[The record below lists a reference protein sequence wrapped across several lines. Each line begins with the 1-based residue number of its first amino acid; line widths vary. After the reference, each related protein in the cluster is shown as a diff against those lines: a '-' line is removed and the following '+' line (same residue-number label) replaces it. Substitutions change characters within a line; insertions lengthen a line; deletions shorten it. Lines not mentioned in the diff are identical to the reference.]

1 MKIGLISL
9 LLVLSNTNFNIL
21 KSESEP
27 IKNEANDI
35 FVLANNITGEEKNQK
50 ISFETQIFTFKA
62 LGHKNISDIS
72 YKLDFS
78 DTKWEINLDTI
89 NTEEDLVYCNVTFQ
103 DVDIDFTKTKYFS
116 NKLTFTFN
124 TSEEVIFNIY
134 AIPSFIYFDES
145 DLNLSVVKNSEFDIK
160 LINGDGIINIEQ
172 NEVSIDI
179 INNEN
184 DVLKEGSILTSIPYG
199 KHYICSDA
207 TGKATIRYQ
216 FKRDLNGDKNA
227 EIIKT
232 FLINVYVIDG
242 VFYFYEKTDS
252 NSFEVINLENKLRLE
267 TFSYKEVYIGNIEDQ
282 QFDSSNISIKENISN
297 NFQILDTEEVK
308 ENIDGV
314 NHEFL
319 KLRIMTG
326 ANLGDFSLIAGVKNN
341 KKIDTKLD
349 IEVKQGNYY
358 ISSNDKLLLNNKIFI
373 YEPVDFYSIDNLILV
388 KDNLNENFVTEDY
401 KITFNQGI
409 LNRLGKQTIIADVF
423 IDNKIHKY
431 TYFNVWVTM
440 NPKLSTSG
448 HGLSTSQQIIYY
460 QDLLKK
466 TTNSTL
472 SSYTKEERYDD
483 LEYEYINSLSS
494 EGKKSLA
501 SDFSFIRAYR
511 NFIINNKF
519 KTSFFKEIPI
529 ELGISR
535 LIVPISIICVCGIII
550 IISLTCS
557 LYYIYHQK
565 GTDKD
570 EK

>member
-9 LLVLSNTNFNIL
+9 LLVLSNANFINL
-21 KSESEP
+21 KFENDA
-27 IKNEANDI
+27 IKNKDNNI
-35 FVLANNITGEEKNQK
+35 FVIANNITGEEKNQK
-50 ISFETQIFTFKA
+50 ISFETQVFTFNA
-62 LGHKNISDIS
+62 LGHKDISDIS

-89 NTEEDLVYCNVTFQ
+89 NEKEDLVYCNITFQ
-103 DVDIDFTKTKYFS
+103 DLDLDFTKTKYFS

-124 TSEEVIFNIY
+124 TSEELSFNIY
-134 AIPSFIYFDES
+134 AIPSFIYFDEA
-145 DLNLSVVKNSEFDIK
+145 DLNISVVKNSEFDIK

-172 NEVSIDI
+172 NEISIDI
-179 INNEN
+179 ISNEN
-184 DVLKEGSILTSIPYG
+184 DVIKEGSILTSVPYG
-199 KHYICSDA
+199 KHYICSDT
-207 TGKATIRYQ
+207 TGKATVRYQ
-216 FKRDLNGDKNA
+216 FKRDLNGDKKP

-242 VFYFYEKTDS
+242 VFYFYEKTDT
-252 NSFEVINLENKLRLE
+252 NSFEVIDLDNKLRLE
-267 TFSYKEVYIGNIEDQ
+267 TFSYKEIYIGNIEDQ
-282 QFDSSNISIKENISN
+282 QFDSNNISIKEEINN
-297 NFQILDTEEVK
+297 NFQILDTEEVI

-326 ANLGDFSLIAGVKNN
+326 ANLGDFSLMARVKNN
-341 KKIDTKLD
+341 KKIDAKLE

-358 ISSNDKLLLNNKIFI
+358 ISANDKALFNNKIFV
-373 YEPVDFYSIDNLILV
+373 YEPIDFYSIENLILV
-388 KDNLNENFVTEDY
+388 KDNLNENFITENY
-401 KITFNQGI
+401 KITYNQGA
-409 LNRLGKQTIIADVF
+409 LNRLGKQTIVVDVF
-423 IDNKIHKY
+423 IGNKIHKY
-431 TYFNVWVTM
+431 TYFNIWITM
-440 NPKLSTSG
+440 NPKLSTGG
-448 HGLSTSQQIIYY
+448 HGLSPSQQINYY

-483 LEYEYINSLSS
+483 LEYEYINSLST
-494 EGKKSLA
+494 EAKKSLA

-511 NFIINNKF
+511 NFIIKNGF

-535 LIVPISIICVCGIII
+535 LILPISIICVCGIII
-550 IISLTCS
+550 IISLTYS